1 MNSATKENSVDCEV
15 VGIRKGHIYIY
26 IYDLGSDSSLF
37 ARRRNYHCSSSSS
50 TEWVQRHE
58 FEELKFE
65 MDELRGMVKQLMESL
80 NFQPKPYTRDQVD
93 EYDAVDDNEDVAD
106 NNDDNE
112 DDNDESLSFPL
123 IVLPYHEVH
132 PFQISVLQIHVFA
145 PIQLK
150 RNLNNGNFAGLQI
163 KKIHSQYHIYMSFPY
178 SYNLSPRYFL

>member
-1 MNSATKENSVDCEV
+1 
-15 VGIRKGHIYIY
+15 
-26 IYDLGSDSSLF
+26 
-37 ARRRNYHCSSSSS
+37 
-50 TEWVQRHE
+50 
-58 FEELKFE
+58 